1 MIQYQAYDL
10 LIKSCVG
17 LVRWKLMIL
26 REARDV
32 WDTESIGEI
41 KGSVRAGWITLSLE
55 ALSEEDQSFLYF
67 KFTLDLTLGH

>member
-1 MIQYQAYDL
+1 
-10 LIKSCVG
+10 
-17 LVRWKLMIL
+17 MIL
-26 REARDV
+26 GEAWDV